1 MINSYY
7 GNTKMLRVD
16 IRAAGY
22 RTGEAILKRVD
33 FTCGGGELVVV
44 GGASGSGKT
53 TLLLTISG
61 VLSSLLDGW
70 VDGSVLIND
79 VDLLKTDLAVPR
91 FIGFVLQD
99 PEKQVLM
106 PTPLDEVLFTL
117 ENLGFSDGDALAKAT
132 ESLRR
137 FGLFDKRF
145 NHVETLSGGE
155 KRRLSLAS
163 SISHEPYLVMLDEPT
178 ASMDPWGIRE
188 VRRFVADLIKEGNI
202 VLIVEHKIKYFLDL
216 ADKLVLMNSGEKIAE
231 YSRDELASRSLR
243 KKLRDANIDAEPI
256 HDVFEESGSEKKRFE
271 KTVLTVEGLE
281 LWHDPERPLLK
292 GASFELREGEVLAVV
307 GPNGS
312 GKTTLL
318 KTIAGFHKGY
328 SGEIRFHDGRKKAF
342 YVSQTPDYMFLENT
356 VEKELRL
363 TSSRTRLPLNTLTEK
378 IPFYNERKNSSPY
391 RLSLGQRRWL
401 SLVIAWAYKPDI
413 ILMDEPTVGLDL
425 SLLNTLFDHI
435 RRLSE
440 EGISF
445 IISTHDPRVLLGL
458 ADRSL
463 VIEGGKTREVEPYK
477 AALMLE
483 SIAGVY

>member
-1 MINSYY
+1 
-7 GNTKMLRVD
+7 MLKVNV
-16 IRAAGY
+16 RAAGY
-22 RTGEAILKRVD
+22 KVGEAVLKRVD
-33 FTCGGGELVVV
+33 FTCDEGELVVV

-61 VLSSLLDGW
+61 VISSLLGGW
-70 VDGSVLIND
+70 VDGSVLIKNVD
-79 VDLLKTDLAVPR
+79 VLKADLAVSK
-91 FIGFVLQD
+91 FIGLMLQD

-117 ENLGFSDGDALAKAT
+117 ENLGFSEEDALARAT
-132 ESLRR
+132 ELLKR

-145 NHVETLSGGE
+145 NHVETLSGGD

-163 SISHEPYLVMLDEPT
+163 AISHMPYLVMLDEPT

-188 VRRFVADLIKEGNI
+188 VRKFVADLIKEGNI
-202 VLIVEHKIKYFLDL
+202 VLVVEHKIKYFLDL
-216 ADKLVLMNSGEKIAE
+216 ADKLVLMSSGKKITE
-231 YSRDELASRSLR
+231 YSKDELSSRSLR
-243 KKLRDANIDAEPI
+243 KKLRDANIDAEPV
-256 HDVFEESGSEKKRFE
+256 HEAFE
-271 KTVLTVEGLE
+271 KSGNERKEVGKTILAVEGLE
-281 LWHDPERPLLK
+281 FWHDPEKPLLK
-292 GASFELREGEVLAVV
+292 GASFEVREGEVLAVV

-328 SGEIRFHDGRKKAF
+328 SGEIKFRDGREKVF

-356 VEKELRL
+356 VERELKL
-363 TSSRTRLPLNTLTEK
+363 VSSKTRLPLSTLIEK
-378 IPFYNERKNSSPY
+378 IPFYDEKKNSSPY

-401 SLVIAWAYKPDI
+401 TLVIAWAYKPDI

-425 SLLNTLFDHI
+425 GLLNTLFNHI
-435 RRLSE
+435 KRLSE

-458 ADRSL
+458 VDRSL
-463 VIEGGKTREVEPYK
+463 VIEGGKAKEVEPYK
-477 AALMLE
+477 VALMLE

>member
-1 MINSYY
+1 M
-7 GNTKMLRVD
+7 GHAKMLRVD
-16 IRAAGY
+16 VRAAGY
-22 RTGEAILKRVD
+22 RAGEAVLKRVG
-33 FTCGGGELVVV
+33 FTCSSGELVLV
-44 GGASGSGKT
+44 GGFSGSGKT

-61 VLSSLLDGW
+61 VLSSLLGGW
-70 VDGSVLIND
+70 VDGSVLINN
-79 VDLLKTDLAVPR
+79 VDTLKTDSAVSR
-91 FIGFVLQD
+91 LIGLVLQD
-99 PEKQVLM
+99 PEKQLLM

-117 ENLGFSDGDALAKAT
+117 ENLGFSEEEALNRAT
-132 ESLRR
+132 ELLKR

-145 NHVETLSGGE
+145 NHVETLSGGD

-163 SISHEPYLVMLDEPT
+163 AISHKPYLVMLDEPT

-188 VRRFVADLIKEGNI
+188 VRKFVADLIREGNI

-216 ADKLVLMNSGEKIAE
+216 ADKLILMSSGEKIAE
-231 YSRDELASRSLR
+231 YSRDELTSRDLR
-243 KKLRDANIDAEPI
+243 EKLRDANVDVEPI
-256 HDVFEESGSEKKRFE
+256 HEVLEKSSNEKKRFG
-271 KTVLTVEGLE
+271 KALLTVEGLE
-281 LWHDPERPLLK
+281 CWHDPEKPLLK
-292 GASFELREGEVLAVV
+292 GVSFEVREGEVLTIV

-328 SGEIRFHDGRKKAF
+328 SGEIRFHDKRKVF

-356 VEKELRL
+356 VERELML
-363 TSSRTRLPLNTLTEK
+363 TSSRTGISINALIEKVPFYTEK
-378 IPFYNERKNSSPY
+378 KNSPPY

-401 SLVIAWAYKPDI
+401 TLVIAWAYTPDI

-425 SLLNTLFDHI
+425 GLLNTLFNHV
-435 RRLSE
+435 RELSE

-445 IISTHDPRVLLGL
+445 LISTHDPRVLLGL

-463 VIEGGKTREVEPYK
+463 VIEGGKIKEVEPYK

-483 SIAGVY
+483 SVAGVY

>member
-1 MINSYY
+1 
-7 GNTKMLRVD
+7 MLRVD
-16 IRAAGY
+16 IEAAGY
-22 RTGEAILKRVD
+22 RAGETTLRKIK
-33 FTCGGGELVVV
+33 FGGGEGELILV

-61 VLSSLLDGW
+61 VLSSLLGGW
-70 VDGSVLIND
+70 ADGSVLVRDEDI
-79 VDLLKTDLAVPR
+79 LKTNSVASRL
-91 FIGFVLQD
+91 IGLVLQD

-117 ENLGFSDGDALAKAT
+117 ENLGFSDEEALARAT
-132 ESLRR
+132 ELLKR
-137 FGLFDKRF
+137 FGLFNKRLD
-145 NHVETLSGGE
+145 HVETLSGGE

-163 SISHEPYLVMLDEPT
+163 AISHKPYLIMLDEPT

-188 VRRFVADLIKEGNI
+188 VRKFTNDLIREGNI

-216 ADKLVLMNSGEKIAE
+216 ADKLVLLSSGEKIAE
-231 YSRDELASRSLR
+231 YSGSELTSRSLLE
-243 KKLRDANIDAEPI
+243 KLRDANIDVEPV
-256 HDVFEESGSEKKRFE
+256 HEVPREERDKKRGVGE
-271 KTVLTVEGLE
+271 VILTIEGLE
-281 LWHDPERPLLK
+281 CWHNSGKPILK
-292 GASFELREGEVLAVV
+292 NVSFDVRKGEVLVLV

-328 SGEIRFHDGRKKAF
+328 SGEIKLRESGKRVF
-342 YVSQTPDYMFLENT
+342 YVSQTPDYMFLEST

-363 TSSRTRLPLNTLTEK
+363 VSSRVGLPLEALIEK
-378 IPFYNERKNSSPY
+378 IPFYSEKKNSSPY

-401 SLVIAWAYKPDI
+401 SLVVAWAYKPNI
-413 ILMDEPTVGLDL
+413 ILLDEPTAGLDIGFLNNLFSYIRSL
-425 SLLNTLFDHI
+425 S
-435 RRLSE
+435 R

-445 IISTHDPRVLLGL
+445 IISTHDPRVLLSL

-463 VIEGGKTREVEPYK
+463 MIDGGRVREVEPYK
-477 AALMLE
+477 VALMLE